1 MIKTLKPIGNSLGLV
16 IDKAILDLLKIDRD
30 TQVEITTD
38 GESLFIR
45 PLRTGH
51 AGKVARALD
60 AVNDE
65 HAPNLRRL
73 AE

>member
-16 IDKAILDLLKIDRD
+16 IDKAILELLKIDRD

-38 GESLFIR
+38 GEGLFIR
-45 PLRTGH
+45 PLRSGH
-51 AGKVARALD
+51 AAKVSRALE
-60 AVNDE
+60 AVNEE
-65 HAPNLRRL
+65 HSHNLRRL

>member
-1 MIKTLKPIGNSLGLV
+1 MIKTLKPVGNSLGLV
-16 IDKAILDLLKIDRD
+16 IDKPILDLLKIDRD

-38 GESLFIR
+38 GTGLYIR
-45 PLRTGH
+45 PLRGGH
-51 AGKVARALD
+51 AAKVARALE
-60 AVNDE
+60 AVNEE